1 MPLSFRV
8 LGGPGDDNALF
19 VAVDTGQRVSRL
31 MFDCGDGCPH
41 ALETGDLLGMDHLF
55 FSHFHMDHVAGFD
68 LFFRLN
74 FDREDPAVN
83 VWVPPGGTEILHHR
97 FRGFQW
103 NLVGSNQR
111 GTWDV
116 HEISETSVRT
126 TRFHAR
132 EAFRTPQTIAE
143 QPRTA
148 VIVKGEGF
156 TVEAYQLDH
165 GCPSLGY
172 IVREASRVNVDTD
185 RMAARG
191 FSPGPWVKRLRGEPA
206 RAGEMVAIK
215 GSEYSLAQIQG
226 ELLVTTAG
234 ESVAYLT
241 DFRLNEATGEYLSAR
256 LRGVTTLV
264 CESQYRAADVML
276 AENVMHS
283 TSVEVATLAVRA
295 EIGRLILFH
304 VSARYLPDG
313 LGELLAEA
321 RAIFPNTS
329 FPDGWRV
336 RASS

>member
-8 LGGPGDDNALF
+8 LGGPGSDNALF
-19 VAVDTGQRVSRL
+19 VTVDTGQRVSRL

-41 ALETGDLLGMDHLF
+41 ALETGDLLATDHLF
-55 FSHFHMDHVAGFD
+55 FSHFHMDHVSGFD

-74 FDREDPAVN
+74 FDREEPAVN
-83 VWVPPGGTEILHHR
+83 VWVPPGGAEILHHR

-103 NLVGSNQR
+103 NLVGSTQR

-116 HEISETSVRT
+116 HEIAEASIRT

-132 EAFRTPQTIAE
+132 DAFRTPHVVAE
-143 QPRTA
+143 RPRTP
-148 VIVKGEGF
+148 VIVAGESF

-172 IVREASRVNVDTD
+172 IVREASRVSVDTD

-206 RAGEMVAIK
+206 GGGEMVAINGK
-215 GSEYSLAQIQG
+215 DHSLAQLQR

-241 DFRLNEATGEYLSAR
+241 DFRLNESTSEYLAER
-256 LRGVTTLV
+256 LRNVTTLV
-264 CESQYRAADVML
+264 CESQYRAADVAL

-283 TSVEVATLAVRA
+283 TSVEVATLAARA
-295 EIGRLILFH
+295 GVGRLILFH
-304 VSARYLPDG
+304 VSQRYLPDG

-321 RAIFPNTS
+321 RAIFPNSS

-336 RASS
+336 RAS